1 MRMFKKVAA
10 MIMAVAMLCSFTALG
25 AEVTIGEIADVNNAA
40 GAPTV
45 EVPYEATT
53 GIDVTVLAYEGTALN
68 GADLVYIDQLTA
80 GSDVDFALDS
90 AGPFGTYTVA
100 MGGTDVATAATAT
113 FDYADATPKYDI
125 VVAAA
130 ENGYVACDTANLEDL
145 KAGTKINF
153 EFTPFMGYELTSL
166 MVGETES
173 ITAVVNGK
181 FTLEVSAD
189 ATVTAVFTAV
199 EADVVNGDVF
209 TASNVYDIAADA
221 DAELEKEQGKS
232 KLTFGKAVEVSGKNA
247 RNMGMYVQVWDDE
260 KGEYVDFKTPKG
272 VGPHYRATNPINN
285 QYGIRFFSFEAGKY
299 QVRSYVQYE
308 DVESGELGETIYG
321 DYVEFTVE

>member
-25 AEVTIGEIADVNNAA
+25 AEVTIAPIADVTNAE

-45 EVPYEATT
+45 EVSYEATT
-53 GIDVTVLAYEGTALN
+53 GIDVTVLAYEGTDLK
-68 GADLVYIDQLTA
+68 GANLVYIDQLTA
-80 GSDVDFALDS
+80 GSEVDFALDS
-90 AGPFGTYTVA
+90 AAPFGTYTVT
-100 MGGTDVATAATAT
+100 MGGTDVTTAATQT
-113 FDYADATPKYDI
+113 FNYTDDTPKYDI

-130 ENGYVACDTANLEDL
+130 ENGYVACDTANLKGL

-153 EFTPFMGYELTSL
+153 EFTPFMGYKLTSL

-173 ITAVVNGK
+173 ITAVKNGK
-181 FTLEVSAD
+181 FTLEVSAS

-199 EADVVNGDVF
+199 EADADGDVF

-232 KLTFGKAVEVSGKNA
+232 KLTFGKAVEVAGKNA

-308 DVESGELGETIYG
+308 DAESGELGETIYG